1 MADTILMVHG
11 LWSSGWYWE
20 NYVRFFGS
28 KGYRCVTPMLLY
40 HDISFHEDPDPRLG
54 STSVLDYANR
64 LGKDRSVYLPLV
76 ERQYLTIIQGETFPA
91 RLFCSAEF
99 FSGPF
104 PRSWWSERIPG
115 SGQASL
121 ETSERGP

>member
-1 MADTILMVHG
+1 M
-11 LWSSGWYWE
+11 WSSGWYWE
-20 NYVRFFGS
+20 NYVRLLGS
-28 KGYRCVTPMLLY
+28 KGYRCVTPTLLY

-54 STSVLDYANR
+54 STSVLDYASR

-91 RLFCSAEF
+91 RLFCSAGF

-104 PRSWWSERIPG
+104 PMSLWSETIPG

-121 ETSERGP
+121 ETSEKGP